1 MTEQQEH
8 AHHAPHYKHS
18 QLAVPLEDVKPV
30 RTASSRK
37 ENKVITFISDI
48 ENGLEEKQ
56 RKPTKQFSAQLLS
69 LNIDQEFFDGRRV
82 SPITRSKTFD
92 SSFSP
97 ADDFE
102 VKLERKKSSTSQYSK
117 ANAQFHKLFHEVA
130 AEELLKQSFTFVPN
144 KPANLAH
151 TLIDLKQ
158 YVRKLNLNIMFQNVE
173 QIRDLLRISSTYNP
187 PIHPLLAMF
196 EKTVEMLPPCC
207 PFYRNMLPGTVIV
220 SDEWAAYKR
229 IEAIPGMHY
238 KHLCVNHSQNFVNPM
253 MGAHTNAVEGMWA
266 NCKRHFKG
274 MNGTRPHVV
283 PSYLDEFMWRS
294 RYGND
299 FDTLFVNLL
308 NHIHEFQEAVLS
320 KASANDTE
328 EESAVPPA
336 PKRESHSDSDKRT
349 IMLHSKNP
357 DDICFHGFVSL
368 LIMKDTKILI
378 PVTSVIL
385 IKKTKA
391 ALLVPNAVVIA
402 TETEKYLFVSLLS
415 RDGTYKLL
423 KSVCSH
429 LDAKS
434 LGTSPNPPSLES
446 SFGPER
452 PTSLPLD
459 TVDFLNLDGVVRHRR
474 QQMEESSSSGSRTPE
489 SENYQ
494 EPHNDERHFL
504 KSTKNEQITASA
516 DIHIKQSPERR
527 STLGNDGYLKTQTGL
542 LHKVKSSHLLSVNG
556 LLLFYAFLVCALIF
570 STFYMGIKILA
581 LEQRLTSMSS
591 LADFHSSTE

>member
-130 AEELLKQSFTFVPN
+130 AEELLKQSFTCALQ
-144 KPANLAH
+144 K
-151 TLIDLKQ
+151 D
-158 YVRKLNLNIMFQNVE
+158 
-173 QIRDLLRISSTYNP
+173 
-187 PIHPLLAMF
+187 
-196 EKTVEMLPPCC
+196 ML
-207 PFYRNMLPGTVIV
+207 YHG
-220 SDEWAAYKR
+220 K
-229 IEAIPGMHY
+229 
-238 KHLCVNHSQNFVNPM
+238 
-253 MGAHTNAVEGMWA
+253 
-266 NCKRHFKG
+266 
-274 MNGTRPHVV
+274 
-283 PSYLDEFMWRS
+283 
-294 RYGND
+294 
-299 FDTLFVNLL
+299 LFVSENWIGF
-308 NHIHEFQEAVLS
+308 NS
-320 KASANDTE
+320 K
-328 EESAVPPA
+328 V
-336 PKRESHSDSDKRT
+336 
-349 IMLHSKNP
+349 
-357 DDICFHGFVSL
+357 FG
-368 LIMKDTKILI
+368 KDTKILI

-591 LADFHSSTE
+591 LADFHSSTDQMRSRDPEPHLNVNADIIYEELTANLARLEKVQKNLERLLRETE